1 MALSN
6 VIDSFIGFFRDVNS
20 ICSTKSLF
28 SFKTYLF
35 ENEILMMLLIGFA
48 LELVIGEF
56 FIVIMVS
63 WQVFPAHRLSIGIVI
78 TDLVVSRDGLV
89 I

>member
-1 MALSN
+1 
-6 VIDSFIGFFRDVNS
+6 
-20 ICSTKSLF
+20 
-28 SFKTYLF
+28 
-35 ENEILMMLLIGFA
+35 MMLLIGFA